1 MIRSQESKEDREDRA
16 RDPDRVKRRGFMI
29 DPERLIGGLLNSAL
43 GEGFGRKKKRSK
55 KRSKGGI
62 LGGDKALVGMGL
74 LGLAFAAYD
83 HYQQKSGGSFRP
95 SAPGSTGSSPP
106 PPPAMSP
113 PPPPGATTPPPPP
126 DTEQEARESE
136 ALLILRAMIAAANAD
151 YTIDSEEREGIL
163 LKAREAGLSEQEM
176 SLIAEEL
183 DHPKGLADIAREVR
197 SPQQA
202 EEVYVAS
209 LLAVEV
215 DTEAE
220 KAYLKAL
227 AQRLDLSPMTVQKWC
242 DQFEVSLDSPPKDV
256 ID

>member
-1 MIRSQESKEDREDRA
+1 
-16 RDPDRVKRRGFMI
+16 
-29 DPERLIGGLLNSAL
+29 
-43 GEGFGRKKKRSK
+43 
-55 KRSKGGI
+55 
-62 LGGDKALVGMGL
+62 
-74 LGLAFAAYD
+74 
-83 HYQQKSGGSFRP
+83 
-95 SAPGSTGSSPP
+95 
-106 PPPAMSP
+106 
-113 PPPPGATTPPPPP
+113 
-126 DTEQEARESE
+126 
-136 ALLILRAMIAAANAD
+136 MIAVANAD

-163 LKAREAGLSEQEM
+163 RKAREAGLSEQEM